1 MSGSAAGT
9 AGTAAAGRVGRGE
22 SALRSNDLCGV
33 LDLSNRKIAALK
45 NSSRQ
50 CVLALHDP
58 VGSEGDPALKEG
70 SASWFVR
77 LWEGL
82 LETDKVA
89 VREYVGGRTVLD
101 LAMPLD
107 LFVHIRKKS
116 SVVVLIYIDSRLEA
130 LAAAFFRNV
139 SEEPAMDQALRILH
153 DPHDEYMAFIKRAYD
168 WPEEFMKDGEMH
180 VWLSALRQL
189 SLR

>member
-1 MSGSAAGT
+1 VGK
-9 AGTAAAGRVGRGE
+9 AGRRE
-22 SALRSNDLCGV
+22 SILRSNDLCAV
-33 LDLSNRKIAALK
+33 LDLSHRKIAAMK

-58 VGSEGDPALKEG
+58 VGSEGDPALREG

-82 LETDKVA
+82 LGTDQLE
-89 VREYVGGRTVLD
+89 VREYVGGRKVLD

-107 LFVHIRKKS
+107 LCVHIRKKS
-116 SVVVLIYIDSRLEA
+116 SVVVLIYIDSRFEA
-130 LAAAFFRNV
+130 LTVEFFRNV
-139 SEEPAMDQALRILH
+139 NEEPAMDQALRILH

-168 WPEEFMKDGEMH
+168 WTEEFMKDGEMH
-180 VWLSALRQL
+180 V
-189 SLR
+189 